1 MLFAVDLTIVADK
14 TVIVEAGSK
23 AEAACKARR
32 REFYKKQLLEDGEF
46 TVICSTSGARVL
58 KESAK

>member
-14 TVIVEAGSK
+14 TVIVEAKSK
-23 AEAACKARR
+23 TEAACKARR
-32 REFYKKQLLEDGEF
+32 RESSKKHLLEDGEF

-58 KESAK
+58 KESSK

>member
-1 MLFAVDLTIVADK
+1 MLFAVDLTIVAEK
-14 TVIVEAGSK
+14 TVIVEAKSK

-32 REFYKKQLLEDGEF
+32 RESSKKHLLEDGEF
-46 TVICSTSGARVL
+46 TVICSTSGAREL

>member
-32 REFYKKQLLEDGEF
+32 REFYKKQYLEDGEF
-46 TVICSTSGARVL
+46 TVICSTSGAREL

>member
-1 MLFAVDLTIVADK
+1 MIFAVDLTIVADK

-23 AEAACKARR
+23 AEASCKARR
-32 REFYKKQLLEDGEF
+32 REFCKKQYLEDGEF

>member
-23 AEAACKARR
+23 AEASCKARR
-32 REFYKKQLLEDGEF
+32 REFYKKQYLEDGEF
-46 TVICSTSGARVL
+46 TVICSTSGAREL
-58 KESAK
+58 RGSEK

>member
-14 TVIVEAGSK
+14 TVIVEARSK

-32 REFYKKQLLEDGEF
+32 REFCKKQYLEEGEF
-46 TVICSTSGARVL
+46 TVIYSTSGARVL
-58 KESAK
+58 KESSK

>member
-14 TVIVEAGSK
+14 TVIVEARSK

-32 REFYKKQLLEDGEF
+32 RESSKKHLLEEGEF
-46 TVICSTSGARVL
+46 TVICSTSGAREL
-58 KESAK
+58 RGSEK